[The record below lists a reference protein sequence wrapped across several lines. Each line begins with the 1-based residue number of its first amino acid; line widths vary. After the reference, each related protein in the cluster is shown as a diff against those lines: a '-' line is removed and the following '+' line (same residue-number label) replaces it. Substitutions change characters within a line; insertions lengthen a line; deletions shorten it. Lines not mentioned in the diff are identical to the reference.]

1 MPSGT
6 GTGDEEES
14 LSAYKA
20 RLHQQHSRPLI
31 EQVSNQWKEKEG
43 FSDQHQEKSL
53 YLEDDTGELGFCDLE
68 DEGSCPNVSRDIVSS
83 RRFRRM
89 FAIAL
94 LAALLLYYAW
104 KHFVAPPLE
113 EDWAYKEGFV
123 AQENGTYGIAKG
135 GSDIDPDLVR
145 LRDLDKG
152 LLPGGE
158 ADPEGK
164 RRLVFVGDV
173 HGCKKELVKLLEEVG
188 FEEKSD
194 HLVLVGDTISKGP
207 DNVGVLDE
215 LMRLKATSVRGNH
228 EDRILQVA
236 KSAHNT
242 LSSTSSKGRA
252 KDVALL
258 KQLKPHHIE
267 YLRSMP
273 LMLHIPTLPQAS
285 KPTHKKDSPISEHI
299 LVVHAGVVPGVPF
312 FKQDPY
318 YIMNMRSINR
328 RTHVPSALRASSK
341 NEKPWFDVWNWYND
355 RIFRKQSLKHFNTAL
370 QTSFQ
375 DDEDNDDNVWTSLWK
390 NFWGERHARPK
401 PQVVIYG
408 HDSKEGLQ
416 IKRWSKG
423 LDSACVSGGKLTAL
437 VLDAKGMWEV
447 KSVGCKNYRG

>member
-6 GTGDEEES
+6 ADEDEP

-20 RLHQQHSRPLI
+20 RLHNQNTTKPLI
-31 EQVSNQWKEKEG
+31 EQVSNQWKEKD
-43 FSDQHQEKSL
+43 SDTEKVP
-53 YLEDDTGELGFCDLE
+53 YYAEDDTRELGFCDLE
-68 DEGSCPNVSRDIVSS
+68 DDGSCPNVSRDIVSS

-89 FAIAL
+89 FAVTL

-104 KHFVAPPLE
+104 KHLVAPPLE

-135 GSDIDPDLVR
+135 GRDIDPDLVR
-145 LRDLDKG
+145 LQDLDKR

-158 ADPEGK
+158 ADVEGK

-173 HGCKKELVKLLEEVG
+173 HGCKEELVKLLKEVE
-188 FEEKSD
+188 FDENSD
-194 HLVLVGDTISKGP
+194 HLVLVGDVISKGP

-215 LMRLKATSVRGNH
+215 LIRLNASSVRGNH

-236 KSAHNT
+236 RSAHNT
-242 LSSTSSKGRA
+242 LSSTSSKGHA
-252 KDVALL
+252 KDLALL
-258 KQLKPHHIE
+258 KQLKPRHIE

-273 LMLHIPTLPQAS
+273 LMLHIPSLPQAA

-312 FKQDPY
+312 SKQDPY

-328 RTHVPSALRASSK
+328 RTHVPSALHASSK
-341 NEKPWFDVWNWYND
+341 NEKPWFDVWGWYND
-355 RIFRKQSLKHFNTAL
+355 RIFRKQSLKHFNHAL
-370 QTSFQ
+370 QPT
-375 DDEDNDDNVWTSLWK
+375 DYEAEEDNRAWTSLWK

-408 HDSKEGLQ
+408 HDSKTGLQ
-416 IKRWSKG
+416 IHRWSKG
-423 LDSACVSGGKLTAL
+423 LDSACVGGGKLTAL
-437 VLDAKGMWEV
+437 VLNAKGKWET